1 VIEARHEG
9 QVGLLAQIAAVD
21 KDPCIT
27 NNN

>member
-1 VIEARHEG
+1 VVKTGHEG